1 MPWNNA
7 FFIGALALLIIGGVA
22 AILSEK
28 PATQK
33 GGRLL
38 WAIALIFLAT
48 ALAYLI
54 TAQVLNWF

>member
-7 FFIGALALLIIGGVA
+7 FFIGAAALIIIGGA
-22 AILSEK
+22 GAILSEK

-38 WAIALIFLAT
+38 WAIALIFLT
-48 ALAYLI
+48 AWPI
-54 TAQVLNWF
+54 